1 MEPHSGPRIWRRD
14 SIILSVICLVAI
26 SIRLYRLMTWP
37 SVIENEGPYFVR
49 LATNLLDGKG
59 YIGMGGLPDLSSAPL
74 YSVLIAA
81 AIPFTKSPEFA
92 GRIVSTVFG
101 CLMVLPM
108 YSFARQLY
116 RRSTALLCAALTALH
131 PVFVAYATA
140 VYNETLYLALLAA
153 GECSA
158 LFLLRFTTMRWA
170 ALTGLFFGLAY
181 LTRPEAMVFPL
192 LAVFGLLL
200 LTFVR
205 KGNLK
210 NAVLASAVLLV
221 MFGALAAPYVAY
233 LSSHTGR
240 ISFQTKAKMNYTIG
254 MRFNQGM
261 PYDQA
266 SSGIR
271 DDLKVEGPFL
281 DPIYS
286 TYTPYPWTFRALIKY
301 FRTTARRNLPQVES
315 ELTGPGFGVILLG
328 LAILGLFR
336 EPWDY
341 WVSVANIFLIAN
353 LLFVLCVILQV
364 HLMQSRYLLPI
375 YPFLLLWASHGAT
388 QFFEWTK
395 STFRFSMA
403 PGGTIAAHL
412 LQYGVIGLLLL
423 SSVRGVKW
431 NSEIQQGGAQ
441 SSNAKVA
448 GTWLRQHFPT
458 GMTVMTAGDSTV
470 AFYAGGTLMLLP
482 YTKSDVALRYIQTKN
497 PSFIV
502 LNSMELRKRP
512 YLSDWLEHRI
522 PDWHAK
528 MVYDS
533 GGPNETRVAIYRW
546 QSELTHD

>member
-1 MEPHSGPRIWRRD
+1 MEPQSGTKIWQRD
-14 SIILSVICLVAI
+14 SIILFVICLVAV
-26 SIRLYRLMTWP
+26 SIRFYRLMTWT
-37 SVIENEGPYFVR
+37 SVIENEGPHYVR
-49 LATNLLDGKG
+49 LASNLLSGKG
-59 YIGMGGLPDLSSAPL
+59 YIGMVGLPELSFAPL

-81 AIPFTKSPEFA
+81 AIPFTKSSEFA
-92 GRIVSTVFG
+92 GRIVSTVSG

-108 YSFARQLY
+108 YFLARQLY
-116 RRSTALLCAALTALH
+116 GRSTALVCAALTAVH
-131 PVFVAYATA
+131 PVLVAYSTA
-140 VYNETLYLALLAA
+140 VYNETIYLALLAA

-158 LFLLRFTTMRWA
+158 LFLLRFTTLRWA

-200 LTFVR
+200 LTFVH
-205 KGNLK
+205 KGSFK

-221 MFGALAAPYVAY
+221 IFGALAAPYVAY

-240 ISFQTKAKMNYTIG
+240 ISFQTKGKLNYTIG

-271 DDLKVEGPFL
+271 DDLKPEGPFL
-281 DPIYS
+281 DPASSI
-286 TYTPYPWTFRALIKY
+286 YTPYPWTFRALIKY

-328 LAILGLFR
+328 LVILGLFR

-341 WVSVANIFLIAN
+341 WLSVANIFLIAN

-364 HLMQSRYLLPI
+364 HLMQSRYLLPF

-388 QFFEWTK
+388 QLFEWTK
-395 STFRFSMA
+395 STFRSAGA
-403 PGGTIAAHL
+403 PSGAVAAHM

-423 SSVRGVKW
+423 SSIRGVTW

-441 SSNAKVA
+441 SSGAKIA
-448 GTWLRQHFPT
+448 GNWLKQHFPP
-458 GMTVMTAGDSTV
+458 GITVMTAGDSTV
-470 AFYAGGTLMLLP
+470 AFYAGGTMMLLP
-482 YTKSDVALRYIQTKN
+482 YTRSDVALRYIQAKN

-512 YLSDWLEHRI
+512 YLSDWLEHGI
-522 PDWHAK
+522 PDSRAK

-533 GGPNETRVAIYRW
+533 DGPNDTRVVICQW